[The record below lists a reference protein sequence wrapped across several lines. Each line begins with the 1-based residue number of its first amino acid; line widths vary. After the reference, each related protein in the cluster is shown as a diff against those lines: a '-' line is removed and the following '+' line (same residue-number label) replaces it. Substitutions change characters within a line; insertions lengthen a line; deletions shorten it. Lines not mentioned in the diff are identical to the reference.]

1 MGSVIELVTVA
12 FTVLWL
18 LVLAHVIVSWV
29 LSPYHEIRQFLDR
42 IVQPLLDPIRR
53 FVPPVGGID
62 FSPMV
67 LLIAVDL
74 VRRLVVGI
82 LVSVAS

>member
-1 MGSVIELVTVA
+1 MGPVIELVTVA

-18 LVLAHVIVSWV
+18 LVLAHVVVTWV
-29 LSPYHEIRQFLDR
+29 LSPYHQIRQFLDR
-42 IVQPLLDPIRR
+42 IVQPLLEPIRR

-74 VRRLVVGI
+74 VRRVVVGI
-82 LVSVAS
+82 LVSVAL

>member
-1 MGSVIELVTVA
+1 MGLIIELITVA

-18 LVLAHVIVSWV
+18 LVLAHVVVSWV
-29 LSPYHEIRQFLDR
+29 LSPYHEIRRFLDR
-42 IVQPLLDPIRR
+42 IVQPLLYPIRK

-67 LLIAVDL
+67 LLIGLDL
-74 VRRLVVGI
+74 VRRVVVRLLVG
-82 LVSVAS
+82 LA

>member
-1 MGSVIELVTVA
+1 MGLLIELITVA

-18 LVLAHVIVSWV
+18 LVLAHVVVSWV
-29 LSPYHEIRQFLDR
+29 LSPYHEVRRFLDR
-42 IVQPLLDPIRR
+42 IVQPLLYPIRK

-67 LLIAVDL
+67 LLIGLDL
-74 VRRLVVGI
+74 VRRVVVGL
-82 LVSVAS
+82 LVGLA

>member
-1 MGSVIELVTVA
+1 MGLMIELITVA

-18 LVLAHVIVSWV
+18 LVLAHVVVSWV
-29 LSPYHEIRQFLDR
+29 LSPYHEIRRFLDR
-42 IVQPLLDPIRR
+42 IVQPLLYPIRK

-67 LLIAVDL
+67 LLIGLDL
-74 VRRLVVGI
+74 VRRVVVGL
-82 LVSVAS
+82 LVGLA

>member
-1 MGSVIELVTVA
+1 MGLLIELITVA

-18 LVLAHVIVSWV
+18 LVLAHVVVSWV
-29 LSPYHEIRQFLDR
+29 LSPYHEIRRFLDR
-42 IVQPLLDPIRR
+42 IVQPLLYPIRK

-67 LLIAVDL
+67 LLIGLDL
-74 VRRLVVGI
+74 VRRVVVGL
-82 LVSVAS
+82 LVGLA

>member
-1 MGSVIELVTVA
+1 MGLIIELITVA

-18 LVLAHVIVSWV
+18 LVLAHVVVSWV
-29 LSPYHEIRQFLDR
+29 LSPYHEIRRFLDR
-42 IVQPLLDPIRR
+42 IVQPLLYPIRK

-67 LLIAVDL
+67 LLIGLDL
-74 VRRLVVGI
+74 VRRVVVGL
-82 LVSVAS
+82 LVGLA

>member
-1 MGSVIELVTVA
+1 MGLIIELITVA

-18 LVLAHVIVSWV
+18 LVLAHVVVSWV
-29 LSPYHEIRQFLDR
+29 LSPYHEIRRFLDR
-42 IVQPLLDPIRR
+42 IVQPLLYPIRK

-67 LLIAVDL
+67 LLIGLDL
-74 VRRLVVGI
+74 IRRVVVRLLVG
-82 LVSVAS
+82 LA